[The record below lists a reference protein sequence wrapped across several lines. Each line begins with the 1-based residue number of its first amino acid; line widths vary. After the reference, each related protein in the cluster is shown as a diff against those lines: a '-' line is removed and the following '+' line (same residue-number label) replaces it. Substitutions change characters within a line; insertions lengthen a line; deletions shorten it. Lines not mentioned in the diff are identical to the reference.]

1 MFQDLVHEMLKNKIC
16 TCSTCTAIEIK
27 MVERNGQYH
36 YSRVFHQKAKSLEQ
50 NEENREKNSKG
61 ERMSS
66 KKRSS

>member
-50 NEENREKNSKG
+50 NEENRKKLKRRENVIKEK
-61 ERMSS
+61 E
-66 KKRSS
+66 